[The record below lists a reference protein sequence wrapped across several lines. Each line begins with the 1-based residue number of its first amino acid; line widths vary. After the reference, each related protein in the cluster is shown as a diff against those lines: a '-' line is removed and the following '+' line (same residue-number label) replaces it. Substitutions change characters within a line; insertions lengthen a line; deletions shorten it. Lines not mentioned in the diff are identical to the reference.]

1 MSFDLTNKNI
11 SDTYQNLLQKTGS
24 NNQLFDLLGNPVT
37 DLTIQGALIAES
49 YIVSQSTLVFS
60 SGSTAFG
67 NSLDDT
73 HNFTGGI
80 VAGNITASGDISSS
94 GEIIG
99 SSLTITDDLSLRH
112 ITASGNISSSGY
124 ISASGNI
131 VLNKPFGENLYIQQF
146 VNNNKIVELGSVT
159 GGGGTPSN
167 GALKLYDS
175 AGTKKVNL
183 NAQAGEQSYIIPS
196 GISAGKRVG
205 FSIGNYTFRDG
216 NMLRVSGFFNRIYIS

>member
-24 NNQLFDLLGNPVT
+24 NNQLYDLLGNPVQN
-37 DLTIQGALIAES
+37 LTIKGTLIAES
-49 YIVSQSTLVFS
+49 YIVSQSSIVFS

-94 GEIIG
+94 GVIIG

-112 ITASGNISSSGY
+112 ITASGE
-124 ISASGNI
+124 ISASG
-131 VLNKPFGENLYIQQF
+131 LNHTFGNAFID
-146 VNNNKIVELGSVT
+146 NPTSGLGSIFVT
-159 GGGGTPSN
+159 LGTNNSKIFIKRKRLF
-167 GALKLYDS
+167 GAFLVLTYM
-175 AGTKKVNL
+175 
-183 NAQAGEQSYIIPS
+183 YIRTS
-196 GISAGKRVG
+196 FK
-205 FSIGNYTFRDG
+205 
-216 NMLRVSGFFNRIYIS
+216 